1 MGIEL
6 ADMAMLSGWM
16 LYATIFI
23 FPFVQEDVAVIG
35 AATAYITG
43 AGEITLILPAILIGL
58 IASDAWKYWLGR
70 LARSRSWAHKFAE
83 KKGVSVAG
91 DLVQKEFIT
100 TMMTAR
106 FVPGTR
112 IPTYIA
118 CGFFRVNYLR
128 YIMVLATTATLYVTI
143 TFGLFHSVGAVAGE
157 QAKYWLP
164 AIAITFIA
172 IYIGFRW
179 FTHLNNKRGPM
190 TPLTEEQDHPML
202 EMPGFEGNPLEAKD
216 DDENKDNN
224 DNKE

>member
-1 MGIEL
+1 
-6 ADMAMLSGWM
+6 MLSGWM
-16 LYATIFI
+16 LYVTILL
-23 FPFVQEDVAVIG
+23 FPFIQEDVAVIG
-35 AATAYITG
+35 AATASITG
-43 AGEITLILPAILIGL
+43 AGETLIILPVILIGL

-70 LARSRSWAHKFAE
+70 LARRRSWAHKFAE

-91 DLVQKEFIT
+91 DLVQKEFFT

-118 CGFFRVNYLR
+118 CGFFRVKYPR
-128 YIMVLATTATLYVTI
+128 YIIVLSATATIYVAI
-143 TFGLFHSVGAVAGE
+143 TFWLFHTVGAVAGE

-164 AIAITFIA
+164 LIAVTLIA
-172 IYIGFRW
+172 GYIGGRW

-190 TPLTEEQDHPML
+190 TPLTEEQDHPMP

-216 DDENKDNN
+216 DDENKDN
-224 DNKE
+224 KE

>member
-1 MGIEL
+1 MFGFEVV
-6 ADMAMLSGWM
+6 DMAMMSGWV

-23 FPFVQEDVAVIG
+23 FPFIQEDVAVIG
-35 AATAYITG
+35 AATASITG
-43 AGEITLILPAILIGL
+43 AGETAIILPVILLGLIG
-58 IASDAWKYWLGR
+58 SDAWKYWLGR
-70 LARSRSWAHKFAE
+70 MARSRSWAHKFAK

-91 DLVQKEFIT
+91 ELVQKEFIT

-118 CGFFRVNYLR
+118 CGFFRVEYLK
-128 YIMVLATTATLYVTI
+128 YIIVLATTATIYVAI
-143 TFGLFHSVGAVAGE
+143 TFGLFHTVGAVAGE

-172 IYIGFRW
+172 TYIGFRW

-190 TPLTEEQDHPML
+190 TPLTEEQDHPMS
-202 EMPGFEGNPLEAKD
+202 EMPGFEGNPLETKGE
-216 DDENKDNN
+216 DENEDM
-224 DNKE
+224 KE